1 MLKVEKIKVE
11 GLKITFQLKK
21 EETMPEKILAVD
33 DEPDMLKLLSM
44 IIREKTPYEIV
55 TTNNPFEAMEMVKK
69 GGFEIVIADLKM
81 PGLDGVELL
90 ESIKQVD
97 KDTAVIIIT
106 AYGTAESADEA
117 MHKGAFD
124 FITKPFRK
132 EQILYTIDRA
142 VKWVN
147 LQKENRMLK
156 ERLKKVEG

>member
-1 MLKVEKIKVE
+1 
-11 GLKITFQLKK
+11 
-21 EETMPEKILAVD
+21 MPEKILAVD

-44 IIREKTPYEIV
+44 IIKEKTPYEIV
-55 TTNNPFEAMEMVKK
+55 TTNNPLEALEIARQ
-69 GGFEIVIADLKM
+69 GGFDIVIADLKM
-81 PGLDGVELL
+81 PGLDGIELL

-97 KDTAVIIIT
+97 EDMPVIIIT
-106 AYGTAESADEA
+106 AYGTVESAAET

-142 VKWVN
+142 FKWVK

-156 ERLKKVEG
+156 ERLKKSEQ